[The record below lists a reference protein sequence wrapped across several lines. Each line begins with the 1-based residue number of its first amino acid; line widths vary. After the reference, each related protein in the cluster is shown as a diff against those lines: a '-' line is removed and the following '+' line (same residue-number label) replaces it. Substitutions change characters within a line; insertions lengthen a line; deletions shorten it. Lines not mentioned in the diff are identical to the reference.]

1 MSNRYYL
8 ILKEDNNMSTI
19 LGLKRK
25 VFLLVVVFTVVEVIT
40 MAVWLQLVLTH
51 HGLAGFIVLAVGL
64 LVEHTLSAFV
74 GKFDAKF

>member
-1 MSNRYYL
+1 MP
-8 ILKEDNNMSTI
+8 TI

-40 MAVWLQLVLTH
+40 LTVWIALFRLPLKNALLS
-51 HGLAGFIVLAVGL
+51 GIVLAIGL